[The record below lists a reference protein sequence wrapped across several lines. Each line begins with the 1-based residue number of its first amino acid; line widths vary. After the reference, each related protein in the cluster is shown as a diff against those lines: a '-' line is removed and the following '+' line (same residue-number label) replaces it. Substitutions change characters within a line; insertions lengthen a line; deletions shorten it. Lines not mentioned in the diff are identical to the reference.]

1 MRTTRRQATSSHLPI
16 LYRMPLG
23 DGAKQ
28 QWHANPV
35 ARDQGAPTRRYSTA
49 GLSVRL
55 IILPPLL
62 AVLAGAAWL
71 LWVAMADAVGED
83 SVIFVLPV
91 LAVIAL
97 IIAYHAAPS
106 FAGSSALLGWC
117 CFLAMVW
124 GVVGMLVW
132 AAIAG

>member
-1 MRTTRRQATSSHLPI
+1 
-16 LYRMPLG
+16 
-23 DGAKQ
+23 
-28 QWHANPV
+28 V
-35 ARDQGAPTRRYSTA
+35 ARQSGCAGPGCPDTALQHRRPQ
-49 GLSVRL
+49 LRL

-71 LWVAMADAVGED
+71 LWVAMADAVGEG

-97 IIAYHAAPS
+97 IVAYHAAPS